1 MEDKKKNELDPNIK
15 RFSLRLHRKLDDE
28 LNKLNALNGISKNT
42 IITLFILE
50 GIKKVKNGEM
60 TLG

>member
-1 MEDKKKNELDPNIK
+1 MENKKKHVLDPNIK